1 MAASETDEKPI
12 RNMGWS
18 DEVKPVFVARGL
30 SKIYGTGESRVVALH
45 DIDLDIRLGE
55 FLVLL
60 GPSGSG
66 KSTLLNILGGL
77 DAPTSGIAK
86 WRDHELTGATD
97 AELTVYRREH
107 VGFIFQFYNL
117 IPNLTVRENVRLVA
131 QIADDPMTPE
141 AALELVDL
149 SHRLD
154 HFPSQLSGGEQQRV
168 AVARAIVKRPDILL
182 CDEPTGALDADT
194 GRLVLK
200 AIAKVNSELGTT
212 TVVITHNS
220 AIAGMAHRVL
230 RLSSGRIAS
239 SEVNPKRLEAEDVSW

>member
-1 MAASETDEKPI
+1 MTFTSSTETSDRPGKPK
-12 RNMGWS
+12 S
-18 DEVKPVFVARGL
+18 STKPVFIARGL
-30 SKIYGTGESRVVALH
+30 EKTYGSGDAQVIALR
-45 DIDLDIRLGE
+45 DIDLDVWQGE

-117 IPNLTVRENVRLVA
+117 IPNLTVRENVRLVS
-131 QIADDPMTPE
+131 QIADDPMEPE
-141 AALELVDL
+141 AALELVGL

-182 CDEPTGALDADT
+182 CDEPTGALDSDT
-194 GRLVLK
+194 GRLVLE
-200 AIAKVNSELGTT
+200 AIAKVNAELGTT

-239 SEVNPKRLEAEDVSW
+239 AETNPRRLKAEEVSW

>member
-1 MAASETDEKPI
+1 L
-12 RNMGWS
+12 R
-18 DEVKPVFVARGL
+18 
-30 SKIYGTGESRVVALH
+30 
-45 DIDLDIRLGE
+45 DIDLDVWQGE

-77 DAPTSGIAK
+77 DAPTSGVAK
-86 WRDHELTGATD
+86 WRDHELTGATQ
-97 AELTVYRREH
+97 AELTVHRREH

-131 QIADDPMTPE
+131 QIADDPMETE
-141 AALELVDL
+141 AALELVGL
-149 SHRLD
+149 LPRLD

-182 CDEPTGALDADT
+182 CDEQTGALDVET
-194 GRLVLK
+194 GRMVLE
-200 AIAKVNSELGTT
+200 AIAKVNAELGTT

-220 AIAGMAHRVL
+220 AIAGMAHRIL
-230 RLSSGRIAS
+230 RLSSGRIAKA
-239 SEVNPKRLEAEDVSW
+239 ETNPNRLKAEDVAW

>member
-1 MAASETDEKPI
+1 MADSPHYKRILLKLSGEALMGEKGFGIEEPI
-12 RNMGWS
+12 
-18 DEVKPVFVARGL
+18 
-30 SKIYGTGESRVVALH
+30 
-45 DIDLDIRLGE
+45 
-55 FLVLL
+55 
-60 GPSGSG
+60 
-66 KSTLLNILGGL
+66 
-77 DAPTSGIAK
+77 
-86 WRDHELTGATD
+86 
-97 AELTVYRREH
+97 
-107 VGFIFQFYNL
+107 
-117 IPNLTVRENVRLVA
+117 VA

-141 AALELVDL
+141 AALALVDL

-239 SEVNPKRLEAEDVSW
+239 AEANPKRLEAEDVSW